1 MGNDSSLPTDWESRE
16 KLREKG
22 QFWTPPW
29 VARAMVAYAMRGDSS
44 VLYDPAVGG
53 GAFFEAF
60 LALRQE
66 SDERTF
72 FGTDIDES
80 LLRGEIFGKPFCRV
94 EQRDFALDPPPGR
107 YGAIVAN
114 PPYIRHHRLPA
125 HIKNALRE
133 LCLREIGRPLD
144 GRAGLHVYF
153 LIRALSMLKEGGRL
167 AFIVPADTCE
177 GVFAR
182 HLWAWIA
189 SRFRLDAVVAFDP
202 DATPFPGVDTNAV
215 ILMIRNA
222 PPRRR
227 FAWIRCREAETP
239 DLTALM
245 QRGLRSSL
253 PPSLERTDRDV
264 DEGVTTGLSR
274 PPATAQ
280 TRFKLGDFATVRRG
294 IATGAN
300 AFFWLTRQQAEAEGI
315 PEEMLR
321 LVVGRTRDVPGDVLE
336 TEDLERLEGA
346 GRPTYLLC
354 LDGQAP
360 DDLPP
365 RLREYIRRGEQD
377 GLNRRALLRTRRP
390 WYRMERRT
398 PPPLLF
404 AYLGRRNS
412 RFVRNRAG
420 VVPLTCFLCVYPHP
434 RFANSVDNLWRVLNA
449 PETIQNLRLVGK
461 SYGGGA
467 IKVEPRNLERLP
479 VPDHLVLN
487 IANETG
493 VQPSRPLFPAGGTE
507 ANPSAS
513 SVR

>member
-1 MGNDSSLPTDWESRE
+1 MPVTSNSLPSDRKSRE

-29 VARAMVAYAMRGDSS
+29 VARAMVAYAMQGDSS

-60 LALRQE
+60 LALRHD
-66 SDERTF
+66 SDNRTF
-72 FGTDIDES
+72 FGTDIDDS
-80 LLRGEIFGKPFCRV
+80 LLKNEMFQDPVCCV
-94 EQRDFALDPPPGR
+94 EQRDFALDPPR
-107 YGAIVAN
+107 RRFGAIVAN
-114 PPYIRHHRLPA
+114 PPYIRHHRLPT

-133 LCLREIGRPLD
+133 LCLQEIGRPLD

-153 LIRALSMLKEGGRL
+153 LIRALSMLEKGGRL

-182 HLWAWIA
+182 PLWTWIA
-189 SRFRLDAVVAFDP
+189 SRFQLDAVVAFDP

-222 PPRRR
+222 PPAKQ
-227 FAWIRCREAETP
+227 FVWIRCREAETP
-239 DLTALM
+239 DLTLLV
-245 QRGLRSSL
+245 QRGLRSSP

-264 DEGVTTGLSR
+264 AEGVATGLSR
-274 PPATAQ
+274 PPATVQ

-315 PEEMLR
+315 PPEMLR
-321 LVVGRTRDVPGDVLE
+321 SVVGRTRDVPGDVLDSD
-336 TEDLERLEGA
+336 DLKRLEGA
-346 GRPTYLLC
+346 GRPTLLLC
-354 LDGQAP
+354 PDGEALR
-360 DDLPP
+360 DLPP
-365 RLREYIRRGEQD
+365 RVREYIRRGERE
-377 GLNRRALLRTRRP
+377 GLNRRPLLRTRRP
-390 WYRMERRT
+390 WYRMERRS

-412 RFVRNRAG
+412 RFVWNRAG
-420 VVPLTCFLCVYPHP
+420 VVPLTGFLCVYPRPHV
-434 RFANSVDNLWRVLNA
+434 ADLVDSLWQVLNA

-479 VPDHLVLN
+479 IPDDLAMRLVDGN
-487 IANETG
+487 AG
-493 VQPSRPLFPAGGTE
+493 RVSRPLF
-507 ANPSAS
+507 
-513 SVR
+513 R